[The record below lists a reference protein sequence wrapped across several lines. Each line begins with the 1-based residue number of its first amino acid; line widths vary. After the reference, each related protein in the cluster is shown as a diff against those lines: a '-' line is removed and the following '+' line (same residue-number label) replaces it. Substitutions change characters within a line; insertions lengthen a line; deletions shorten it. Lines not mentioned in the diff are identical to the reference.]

1 MLNKIIQYLL
11 YAIIILLPTYLIRFS
26 VLEIPFTLLEVLI
39 LILFLLWLI
48 KIIKNKEKIILSIY
62 KWPMLIILVASAIAL
77 LTTSDFTAGLGI
89 FKAFIVEPMLFFLV
103 FINTIKTKTQRIWIY
118 KSLMILVS
126 YVSIYAIF
134 QFITGVGIPEP
145 WQIFENRRAVS
156 VFEYPNAVG
165 LMITPILALLIGF
178 IVQKFKLSKIQYATL
193 ILVVLLGLLAI
204 IFSKTEGAI
213 IAILAAIVFY
223 IFFSNKRWLIIG
235 GLLIVFGAM
244 LLIPAV
250 ADYTEGVIFFQN
262 TSGDVR
268 LALWQGSW
276 NLIQDN
282 PLTGAGLAGF
292 QDMYENYKL
301 TKHTEFLMYPHNIF
315 LNWWVELGIL
325 GLVGLFSI
333 VGLYIKKT
341 TSLLSTNKKTVIALL
356 GVLVAI
362 IIYGIVDVIYFKNDL
377 AVLFWLFLGLTV
389 VIKPQK

>member
-1 MLNKIIQYLL
+1 
-11 YAIIILLPTYLIRFS
+11 
-26 VLEIPFTLLEVLI
+26 
-39 LILFLLWLI
+39 
-48 KIIKNKEKIILSIY
+48 
-62 KWPMLIILVASAIAL
+62 
-77 LTTSDFTAGLGI
+77 
-89 FKAFIVEPMLFFLV
+89 LFF
-103 FINTIKTKTQRIWIY
+103 TY
-118 KSLMILVS
+118 
-126 YVSIYAIF
+126 
-134 QFITGVGIPEP
+134 
-145 WQIFENRRAVS
+145 
-156 VFEYPNAVG
+156 
-165 LMITPILALLIGF
+165 
-178 IVQKFKLSKIQYATL
+178 
-193 ILVVLLGLLAI
+193 
-204 IFSKTEGAI
+204 
-213 IAILAAIVFY
+213 
-223 IFFSNKRWLIIG
+223 FFSNKRWLIIG

-341 TSLLSTNKKTVIALL
+341 TSLLQPT
-356 GVLVAI
+356 
-362 IIYGIVDVIYFKNDL
+362 KN
-377 AVLFWLFLGLTV
+377 
-389 VIKPQK
+389 